1 MPLLIVMFI
10 CLTVALCI
18 TGVAI
23 VRGQNTTGIETA
35 LKHKIKHFMPEG
47 TAAHQ
52 DDYGIA
58 YSIVMDLG
66 AAIAQPDDWD
76 KIELISLGHKRVTSF
91 RNQAVKQPTN
101 LPSQQERPVFKLV
114 K

>member
-10 CLTVALCI
+10 CFTMALCI

-23 VRGQNTTGIETA
+23 VRGQNTTGIETM

-47 TAAHQ
+47 STAQQ
-52 DDYGIA
+52 DDYGVA
-58 YSIVMDLG
+58 YSIAMDLG
-66 AAIAQPDDWD
+66 ATIEQPDNWD
-76 KIELISLGHKRVTSF
+76 KIESMNVVHKRATMF
-91 RNQAVKQPTN
+91 RNQALRKPTGI
-101 LPSQQERPVFKLV
+101 PVVQERPALKLV